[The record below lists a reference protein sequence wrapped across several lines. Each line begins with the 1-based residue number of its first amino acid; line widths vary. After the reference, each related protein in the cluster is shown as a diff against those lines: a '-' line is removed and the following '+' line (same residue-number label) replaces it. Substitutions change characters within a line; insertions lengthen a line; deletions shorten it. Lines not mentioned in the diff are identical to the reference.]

1 MKLLTKT
8 SFYFFG
14 VSLIIFCLGGIF
26 FYYLFEVI
34 IDKDINR
41 KLLERKE
48 YSLAMLER
56 TDSILLFQ
64 KFSGHL
70 LEIKRIVNFK
80 ETNEG
85 ISDTI
90 IYDDIKGK
98 PIRFRQLAFNVR
110 VNDSSYRIHIRRVLV
125 EQQDLIEGVVALEV
139 ILFAAFVIILTLMNN
154 RLSRQLW
161 RPFHYI
167 LDVIRNYQVDRAES
181 LSLPRNNIT
190 EFSALS
196 SAIEK
201 MSAKINHEFNVQREF
216 MENAS
221 HEVQTPLAIIKNKLE
236 ILMQS
241 PELTQEQISFINS
254 AVVATNRLSKLN
266 ETLIVLS
273 KIENRQFH
281 EVNSMDLAE
290 VIDRLIKGLE
300 ELIILKSIKIE
311 RLYIAPCIV
320 TMHRYLCEMM
330 LENLII
336 NSIKHNAS
344 PGRIIIQTEKGQLTI
359 SNTGEPLSVDPAKLF
374 QRFVKSNQKSQSLGL
389 GLSIVKAVCD
399 TYQFSVRYSFAQGLH
414 TISVTFTGKQ

>member
-14 VSLIIFCLGGIF
+14 VSLIIFCLGGVF

-41 KLLERKE
+41 KLQQRKE
-48 YSLAMLER
+48 YSLRLLER

-70 LEIKRIVNFK
+70 LEIKRSTSFK
-80 ETNEG
+80 DAHEV

-90 IYDDIKGK
+90 IYDDIERK
-98 PIRFRQLAFNVR
+98 PIRFRQLAFNAR
-110 VNDSSYRIHIRRVLV
+110 VNNNSYRIHIRRVLV

-139 ILFAAFVIILTLMNN
+139 ILFAAFVIILTLINN
-154 RLSRQLW
+154 TLSKQLW
-161 RPFHYI
+161 KPFYHI

-181 LSLPRNNIT
+181 LSLPGNNIT
-190 EFSALS
+190 EFTALS
-196 SAIEK
+196 TAIEK
-201 MSAKINHEFNVQREF
+201 MSAKINYEFNVQREF

-221 HEVQTPLAIIKNKLE
+221 HEIQTPLAIIKNKLE
-236 ILMQS
+236 ILMQV
-241 PELTQEQISFINS
+241 PELSQDQMSFINS

-266 ETLIVLS
+266 EALIELS

-281 EVNSMDLAE
+281 EVANMNLAE

-300 ELIILKSIKIE
+300 ELITLKSLKVE
-311 RLYIAPCIV
+311 RLYKEPCIV
-320 TMHRYLCEMM
+320 TMHSYLCEIM

-344 PGRIIIQTEKGQLTI
+344 PGKIIIQTENGLLTI
-359 SNTGEPLSVDPAKLF
+359 SNTGEPLSVDSAKLF

-389 GLSIVKAVCD
+389 GLSIVKAICD
-399 TYQFSVRYSFAQGLH
+399 TYQFAIRYSYANGLH
-414 TISVTFTGKQ
+414 TITVLFDGRY